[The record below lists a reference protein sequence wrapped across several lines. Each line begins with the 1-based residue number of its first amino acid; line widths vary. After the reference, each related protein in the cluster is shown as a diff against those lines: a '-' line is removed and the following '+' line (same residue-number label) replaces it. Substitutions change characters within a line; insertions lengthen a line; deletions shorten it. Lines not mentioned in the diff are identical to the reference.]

1 MSKTYTIDGKQ
12 YLYINIAQDLSAQ
25 KLGKIVILQDIASNN
40 YCSIPQ
46 SELEIRSGNNLAA
59 HVALYRA
66 RIVGRTDVYA
76 HRYFNKKA
84 QKDIYSPF
92 PVFKDRRPVK
102 GTYAPLTDQD
112 LIDHLEGQE
121 FLGFYPMLKDDT
133 TKQLILDFD
142 GHHEGQH

>member
-76 HRYFNKKA
+76 HRYFNKKSTERYLFA
-84 QKDIYSPF
+84 FS
-92 PVFKDRRPVK
+92 
-102 GTYAPLTDQD
+102 
-112 LIDHLEGQE
+112 
-121 FLGFYPMLKDDT
+121 GF
-133 TKQLILDFD
+133 
-142 GHHEGQH
+142 